1 MEVFLTLVV
10 LLTTCFTSM
19 VLNWAVNRHRRLKIF
34 KQYGIPGPEPNFV
47 SGNMSQLKSKPEPN
61 TIITAWLN
69 KYGKVFGYFIG
80 EIPYIVVNDLEMLKQ
95 IFIKDFHVFSN
106 RPNMALDVVPLNK
119 TLLALRDK
127 RWKEVR
133 ALLTPTFSSGKI
145 KLMTCIVAKKVD
157 VTVDV
162 VTKKAESNE
171 MFDMY
176 ELVQGLTLDVIADCA
191 LAMKTHCQ
199 VNPKDIFVVAVRDFF
214 RYAHNRAVEYA
225 IMFPFIATVMAF
237 ISNYMTAGQM
247 TNLIVDSVNSA
258 IKARCSNPDVK
269 SMDILQLM
277 LDHRESDDHET
288 SGLSDEEIVA
298 NAYIFL
304 LAGYET
310 TATAL
315 AFTFYLLIKHP
326 DVQERLYQE
335 IEEAEDASY
344 NTVQSKLVLCNSKLC
359 QN

>member
-10 LLTTCFTSM
+10 LLTTCFTIM
-19 VLNWAVNRHRRLKIF
+19 VLNWAVNRHRRLKVF
-34 KQYGIPGPEPNFV
+34 KQYGIPGPEPHFV

-80 EIPYIVVNDLEMLKQ
+80 EIPYVVVNDLEMLKQ

-199 VNPKDIFVVAVRDFF
+199 VNPKDILSAKFAIFGPSFPESLRYYPPVTDLCLESVVRDHKGTI
-214 RYAHNRAVEYA
+214 RNTHED
-225 IMFPFIATVMAF
+225 ATVLAPVWGTSTMIRSTGQILKSTQSVSLWKKKSINSMA
-237 ISNYMTAGQM
+237 YMPLELKEELHRCKICPAGSK
-247 TNLIVDSVNSA
+247 NW
-258 IKARCSNPDVK
+258 P
-269 SMDILQLM
+269 
-277 LDHRESDDHET
+277 
-288 SGLSDEEIVA
+288 
-298 NAYIFL
+298 
-304 LAGYET
+304 
-310 TATAL
+310 
-315 AFTFYLLIKHP
+315 FT
-326 DVQERLYQE
+326 DW
-335 IEEAEDASY
+335 
-344 NTVQSKLVLCNSKLC
+344 
-359 QN
+359 